1 MQEDNRM
8 NLRDVPR
15 KNVHVS
21 SKLSESVGLSLGRKI
36 GLIDATT
43 QPTSS
48 DKFDK
53 GKWDA
58 LHLQLAVVDSYS
70 AAVDL
75 DEFQRGRVNVVIQ
88 ALGAEEMLVCIA
100 PEDEQGLPPPGLKIW
115 KHVFEGADLVER
127 VLQVID
133 EHLRF
138 VEAYEDYIGL
148 ARSEGEVRRLLSDGK
163 AAMVLMLVSGLIA
176 ADLDVL
182 RRYYDMGI
190 RAMALCH
197 LGHVGWADSTAELKE
212 TPGLTSFGRDVV
224 KVCQDLGILV
234 DLSHASEQ
242 TCWHALEVATK
253 PIMATHTKCRALTH
267 SARDLSDELIRAIA
281 DSGGVVGIL
290 APAPKTAVERGEYRL
305 QRDWRLMENYPDS
318 FELAEAKLADAETW
332 DTKLDLESIDHAVKV
347 AGIDHVGLASHFQ
360 NVPQWRE
367 FTGALMEHGYSQ
379 EETAKI
385 LGENHLR
392 VLRETIDH

>member
-1 MQEDNRM
+1 
-8 NLRDVPR
+8 
-15 KNVHVS
+15 
-21 SKLSESVGLSLGRKI
+21 
-36 GLIDATT
+36 
-43 QPTSS
+43 
-48 DKFDK
+48 
-53 GKWDA
+53 
-58 LHLQLAVVDSYS
+58 
-70 AAVDL
+70 
-75 DEFQRGRVNVVIQ
+75 
-88 ALGAEEMLVCIA
+88 VCIP

-148 ARSEGEVRRLLSDGK
+148 ARSEGDVRRLLNQGK

-224 KVCQDLGILV
+224 KACQDWGILV

-290 APAPKTAVERGEYRL
+290 APAPKSSEERGAYRL
-305 QRDWRLMENYPDS
+305 QRDRRLMENYPDP
-318 FELAEAKLADAETW
+318 FEVAEAKLADAETW
-332 DTKLDLESIDHAVKV
+332 GTKLDLESIDHAVNV

-392 VLRETIDH
+392 VLRETIDY